1 MLKDT
6 VQKQMIEAMKQGD
19 KARKLALSGLM
30 SALKNKEIELRG
42 KGEMNTEAEVQVVSK
57 LVKQTKESLD
67 TCPKDRTDIIEKLT
81 LELEVYESFMPAQMS
96 KEEIHDTIERLLDHM
111 GILQTA
117 SPKDK
122 GRIMKELMPMVK
134 GKADGK
140 LVNEILSIYLK

>member
-6 VQKQMIEAMKQGD
+6 VQKQMIEAMKNGE
-19 KARKLALSGLM
+19 KERKMALSGLM

-67 TCPKDRTDIIEKLT
+67 TCPSDRTDISDKLK
-81 LELEVYESFMPAQMS
+81 LELSVYEAFLPKQMS
-96 KEEIHDTIERLLDHM
+96 EDEIKETIELVLGKLGLL
-111 GILQTA
+111 GSAT
-117 SPKDK
+117 SKNK
-122 GRIMKELMPMVK
+122 GMIMKELIPMVK

-140 LVNEILSIYLK
+140 LVNQMLSNYLK